1 MTTRTAAVGIKHGA
15 TKMLA
20 YYVSKDLEF
29 SINKD
34 QYDDLMSNSL
44 QEFEGDPGEY
54 VEIDNAAVAALF
66 AAFDGANGGIS
77 ALDLICGLAAVSSGT
92 AQEKLSGECL

>member
-1 MTTRTAAVGIKHGA
+1 
-15 TKMLA
+15 MLT

-34 QYDDLMSNSL
+34 QYEDLMTNSCL
-44 QEFEGDPGEY
+44 DFDGNPDNYVDIGE
-54 VEIDNAAVAALF
+54 AAAPALF

-77 ALDLICGLAAVSSGT
+77 ALDLICGLAAVSTGT